1 MSDPT
6 AVQAATDGRGDGQDA
21 QLGLS
26 LSELLGEIWSP
37 ARRRSTGD
45 EDDATPGERPDP
57 DTGEPTTWS
66 L

>member
-45 EDDATPGERPDP
+45 EDAATPAH
-57 DTGEPTTWS
+57 
-66 L
+66 LVHA